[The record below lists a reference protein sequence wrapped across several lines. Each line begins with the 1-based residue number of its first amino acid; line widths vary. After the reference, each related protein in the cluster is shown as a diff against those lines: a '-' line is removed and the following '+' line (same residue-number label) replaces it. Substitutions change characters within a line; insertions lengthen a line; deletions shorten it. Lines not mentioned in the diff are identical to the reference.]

1 MDRRGPV
8 KMLNPKELTM
18 VDENVGSVLQS
29 LFTNNAR
36 VGKRAIVEYRAATDY
51 LVKRFDA
58 GFKSVGGIAPKA
70 RIHGKAL
77 RVVGAAG
84 ERLTGYCAKAC
95 DRISDNAEKI
105 VGRIDDRAT
114 GAIDTAA
121 ARVSKISNERAARYV
136 AIAGQVSLPPLKLA
150 RDVSAWI
157 ATRAESR
164 IAPRSVKRSAAKKA
178 RRTSKATKKASRGA

>member
-1 MDRRGPV
+1 
-8 KMLNPKELTM
+8 M

-36 VGKRAIVEYRAATDY
+36 VGKRAIVQYRAATHY
-51 LVKRFDA
+51 LIKRFDA
-58 GFKSVGGIAPKA
+58 GFKSIGGNAPKA

-77 RVVGAAG
+77 RAVGAAG
-84 ERLTGYCAKAC
+84 ERLTGYCVKAC

-105 VGRIDDRAT
+105 VSRIDDRAT
-114 GAIDTAA
+114 GAIDDAT
-121 ARVSKISNERAARYV
+121 ARVSKIGNERAAHYV

-164 IAPRSVKRSAAKKA
+164 IAPRSVKRGTAKKA
-178 RRTSKATKKASRGA
+178 RRTSKAAKRTSRGA

>member
-1 MDRRGPV
+1 
-8 KMLNPKELTM
+8 M

-36 VGKRAIVEYRAATDY
+36 VGKRAIVEYRAATHY

-58 GFKSVGGIAPKA
+58 SFKSMG
-70 RIHGKAL
+70 IHGKAL

-114 GAIDTAA
+114 GAIDNAA
-121 ARVSKISNERAARYV
+121 ARVSKIGNERAAHYV
-136 AIAGQVSLPPLKLA
+136 AIVGQVSLPPLKLA

-164 IAPRSVKRSAAKKA
+164 IAPRSVKRNTAKKA
-178 RRTSKATKKASRGA
+178 RRTSKATKRTSRSA